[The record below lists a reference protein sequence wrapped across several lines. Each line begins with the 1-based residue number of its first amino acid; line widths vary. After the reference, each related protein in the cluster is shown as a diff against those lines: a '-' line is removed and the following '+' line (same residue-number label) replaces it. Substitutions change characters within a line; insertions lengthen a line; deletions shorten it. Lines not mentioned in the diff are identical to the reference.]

1 MLLTYSDSGR
11 ISNYRHEFFEDAF
24 TALWSKH
31 DGRKEGFERT
41 KYTGLE
47 KTDFLRLL
55 SAFAISSYRDSDFNM
70 RQNQF
75 CYHFR
80 LASDLTGTKCSED
93 NFRKDLLISTSLAVE
108 EGQYLRFCHRTFH
121 EYFAAVFICNTTD
134 EACRKLV
141 DDLSSRVETDYVLP
155 LVKSMAPEKIE
166 CDWVAPRVDKI
177 LSELE
182 SIGTDGDKYGEL
194 AVKGFD
200 QGLYAEHPERGE
212 FSCAGRVR
220 LAAGQAGAVL

>member
-75 CYHFR
+75 RYHFR

-200 QGLYAEHPERGE
+200 QDLEIPKIM
-212 FSCAGRVR
+212 STVR
-220 LAAGQAGAVL
+220 NCIR